1 MKYGEMLMKA
11 GGKKFEGLRRRAE
24 LKIEAPQKTCSFQK
38 DMTSAA
44 KGGE

>member
-1 MKYGEMLMKA
+1 MLMKA

-24 LKIEAPQKTCSFQK
+24 LKSVEAKQKTCSYQK

>member
-1 MKYGEMLMKA
+1 MKA
-11 GGKKFEGLRRRAE
+11 GGKKFEAE
-24 LKIEAPQKTCSFQK
+24 LKSVEAPQKTCSYQK